1 MPIQY
6 NESLDLTFHALG
18 DGTRRGM
25 LAMLA
30 TRGEHTAG
38 ELGKPFGISQPSA
51 SQHLRVLERAGLLER
66 HVEGRIHRFSLKTE
80 ALQEA
85 QSWIGR
91 HREFWKGSLDRL
103 HAYLEN
109 LDTKDD
115 DR

>member
-30 TRGEHTAG
+30 TQGEHTAG
-38 ELGKPFGISQPSA
+38 ELGEPFGISQPSA

-66 HVEGRIHRFSLKTE
+66 HVEGRTHRFSLKTE
-80 ALQEA
+80 ALREA
-85 QSWIGR
+85 QAWIER
-91 HREFWKGSLDRL
+91 HREFWQGTLDRL
-103 HAYLEN
+103 DAYLDALEDN
-109 LDTKDD
+109 ESD
-115 DR
+115 

>member
-91 HREFWKGSLDRL
+91 HREFWKGSLDGL

-109 LDTKDD
+109 LDTKDA